1 MKKDAA
7 FTRKQRIES
16 MMQDIKRNGNGQISQ
31 YIAGFQ
37 IHYGL
42 TEAKVLDYLETLQN
56 AGYIEI
62 DRSSGKIIW
71 LGGPAKK

>member
-7 FTRKQRIES
+7 WTRKERIDS
-16 MMQDIKRNGNGQISQ
+16 MMQDIKRNGNGMLSQ

-37 IHYGL
+37 ITYGL
-42 TEAKVLDYLETLQN
+42 TKQKVLDYLETLVD

-62 DRSSGKIIW
+62 DKSTGKIIW